1 MNQSKN
7 KDIIVYADMTI
18 YLKSLKKKKRTRQ
31 SKSSIRLMILKF

>member
-18 YLKSLKKKKRTRQ
+18 YLKSLKKKKKQTKQ
-31 SKSSIRLMILKF
+31 I

>member
-18 YLKSLKKKKRTRQ
+18 YLKSLKKKKKKQTKQ
-31 SKSSIRLMILKF
+31 I

>member
-7 KDIIVYADMTI
+7 KDIIVYAGMTI
-18 YLKSLKKKKRTRQ
+18 YLENLKKKKNRQ